1 MKVLC
6 ISDSL
11 GLPRDGVSYEET
23 WFYKLTTRFPH
34 VHFIS
39 KFQRLQTT
47 SVLKE
52 KDYSSYYHPDIVIM
66 QLGICDCAPRIILQN
81 DFKWLLLERVLNR
94 INKNLFWK
102 LIKKYKKRS
111 PDVVMVTPE
120 KFRGN
125 VSSYFD
131 NLINQEHVKRIIV
144 IKIGTSGS
152 EKLKKSSPFLRD
164 NIEKYNHIYEEYAS
178 KSNGIVSVVD
188 PLDSMKEE
196 DFVED
201 GYHVNGKGNT
211 KIFEELYQ
219 ELKELL

>member
-23 WFYKLTTRFPH
+23 WFYKLITRFPH

-81 DFKWLLLERVLNR
+81 DLKWLLLERILNR

-111 PDVVMVTPE
+111 ADVVMVSPE

-125 VSSYFD
+125 ISRYFD
-131 NLINQEHVKRIIV
+131 NLINQEHVK
-144 IKIGTSGS
+144 K
-152 EKLKKSSPFLRD
+152 
-164 NIEKYNHIYEEYAS
+164 
-178 KSNGIVSVVD
+178 
-188 PLDSMKEE
+188 
-196 DFVED
+196 
-201 GYHVNGKGNT
+201 
-211 KIFEELYQ
+211 
-219 ELKELL
+219 